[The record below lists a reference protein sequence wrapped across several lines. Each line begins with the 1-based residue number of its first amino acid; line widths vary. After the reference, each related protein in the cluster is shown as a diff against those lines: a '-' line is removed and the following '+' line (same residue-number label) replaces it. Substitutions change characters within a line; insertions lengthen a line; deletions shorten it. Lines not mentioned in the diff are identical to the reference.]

1 MSGLSI
7 GPAGAEGKIR
17 IAQVSCGTEWSGIQG
32 EIDKSA
38 EAVKAELFLPVA
50 DIEDVEQGMEKIGF
64 SPASHSLRVM
74 LGQAIALDYYE
85 KVDGILMLSC
95 FRCAEGSLTRTVLRK
110 YLEKRFK
117 IPVISYSFTE
127 RTKSE
132 NLLLRMEALGN
143 LIRHR
148 ELLKTRNHSGVT
160 LGVDSGSSW
169 TKCVLMEDG
178 QVIGFGALP
187 TTDIVDTATRV
198 REKVLNG
205 SGARL
210 GRDAVGV
217 TGYGRGILRE
227 RLGARV
233 AMDEI
238 TVCAKGATYLSDRQ
252 NGDATIIDIGGNDNK
267 AITTHD
273 GVPTSFTVGGVCA
286 GASGRFLEVVARRL
300 GVDIS
305 ELGDLALKGEPQNVQ
320 MNAYCIVFGMQD
332 LTAGLAAGESREDTA
347 AAACHSVAE
356 QFFNQQLQEIEVKSP
371 ILGIGGTSLNQGL
384 MKALEG
390 ITGRPI
396 LVPRYSNLAGA
407 VGAAVLASASEGFAL
422 G

>member
-1 MSGLSI
+1 
-7 GPAGAEGKIR
+7 
-17 IAQVSCGTEWSGIQG
+17 
-32 EIDKSA
+32 
-38 EAVKAELFLPVA
+38 
-50 DIEDVEQGMEKIGF
+50 
-64 SPASHSLRVM
+64 
-74 LGQAIALDYYE
+74 
-85 KVDGILMLSC
+85 
-95 FRCAEGSLTRTVLRK
+95 
-110 YLEKRFK
+110 
-117 IPVISYSFTE
+117 
-127 RTKSE
+127 
-132 NLLLRMEALGN
+132 MEALGN

-178 QVIGFGALP
+178 QVTGFGALP
-187 TTDIVDTATRV
+187 TTDIVDTAARV

-210 GRDAVGV
+210 DRDAVGV
-217 TGYGRGILRE
+217 TGYGRSILRE
-227 RLGARV
+227 RFGARV

-252 NGDATIIDIGGNDNK
+252 DGDATIIDIGGNDNK

-396 LVPRYSNLAGA
+396 IVPKYSNLAGA
-407 VGAAVLASASEGFAL
+407 VGAAVLASASE
-422 G
+422 